1 MAGEF
6 ARNSHLVANV
16 PMTSK
21 TMPYSFSGHAE
32 TLQSP
37 AGGLGLRF
45 WLVTVV
51 LFAMFLTVSGQPEFA
66 RIGGTDLYDGTVTGS
81 NAIRQLAFAGLGIF
95 STACLLLLS
104 RAGGKEPLW
113 SLLFSAIAMLGYV
126 NLSAVWSDSP
136 TMTFKRAIVV
146 SILGFTALVLGRIWD
161 AKRLAL
167 AIVLISLG
175 FLAISICFEI
185 RYRSFLM
192 SEYRFSGIFHPNKQA
207 LSLGLMAVA
216 SLALY
221 FEDRRRIF
229 LVLTAIALGFI
240 VLTKSRT
247 GLAGALVGIAVIGW
261 MELGW
266 SKRFGLALLV
276 VLLGIGG
283 LLATKALVPEV
294 EVENVVLLGRDKE
307 TADPRKLTGRLD
319 IWKDVL
325 NEFSERPVLG
335 YGYGAF
341 WSPSRLIK
349 YERSSGWAVPDAHSA
364 YIEALAN
371 VGAVG
376 FLLGC
381 GILFSAV
388 VRLIRIRN
396 SIDGRLTSRLGLA
409 ILVMGMVVGLTEISF
424 VAEGYEAWA
433 VCCII
438 GCCCFSGTAGNEDLN
453 TP

>member
-1 MAGEF
+1 
-6 ARNSHLVANV
+6 
-16 PMTSK
+16 MTSK
-21 TMPYSFSGHAE
+21 TLPYDLPGQVT
-32 TLQSP
+32 TLQNPES
-37 AGGLGLRF
+37 GLGLRF
-45 WLVTVV
+45 WLVAIA

-81 NAIRQLAFAGLGIF
+81 NAIRQLAFLGLGVF
-95 STACLLLLS
+95 STGCLFLLG
-104 RAGGKEPLW
+104 RAQGKEPLW
-113 SLLFSAIAMLGYV
+113 SLLFPAIAMLGYV
-126 NLSAVWSDSP
+126 NLSTVWSDSP

-146 SILGFTALVLGRIWD
+146 TILGFTGLVLGRIWD
-161 AKRLAL
+161 AKRLAM

-175 FLAISICFEI
+175 FLAISIGFEI

-207 LSLGLMAVA
+207 LSLGLLAV
-216 SLALY
+216 SSFALY
-221 FEDRRRIF
+221 FEDRKKIF
-229 LVLTAIALGFI
+229 LLITAIALGFI

-247 GLAGALVGIAVIGW
+247 GLAGALVGIGVITW

-266 SKRFGLALLV
+266 SKRFGIALSIL
-276 VLLGIGG
+276 LLGIGG
-283 LLATKALVPEV
+283 LLATKALAPDV

-325 NEFSERPVLG
+325 DEYADRPVLG

-376 FLLGC
+376 LLLGC
-381 GILFSAV
+381 GILFSAIARL
-388 VRLIRIRN
+388 VRLRN
-396 SIDGRLTSRLGLA
+396 HPSCRLTSRLGLA

-433 VCCII
+433 VCSII
-438 GCCCFSGTAGNEDLN
+438 GCCCFSGAADDEGVES
-453 TP
+453 P